1 MSEAR
6 VRVDNVK
13 LDKAYEMLSEA
24 VEAGGFR
31 PYKTIEVDF
40 NEKLV
45 VIEDIEGR
53 WVRIPISYV
62 PVLMLDLMRLYY
74 SIRNQYREML
84 RKFETGVWE

>member
-6 VRVDNVK
+6 VRVNNEK

-31 PYKTIEVDF
+31 PYKTIEFDF
-40 NEKLV
+40 NERMV

-74 SIRNQYREML
+74 SVRNQYREML